1 MGPTSTRARCASNLR
16 SPSAILSSTASSARS
31 TSPSQRST
39 RSTIS
44 EPRPAPLTLGPPL
57 RPIEESC
64 FWLADL
70 PARAPRPALTGEQRA
85 DIAIVGGGF
94 TGLWTAL
101 FLKELAPEKEVV
113 LLEAERIAYGA
124 SGRNA
129 GQIGETFDHS
139 HTLAIQH
146 FGEDEARRLAQLARQ
161 NLDEMESFL
170 AREAI
175 DAEFYRAGQL
185 VLALTKAH
193 TMDVEVALASARQ
206 LGIDD
211 WQTLDGAAIR
221 RRLGSPLPLCALF
234 APRAATV
241 HPAKLASGLARVA
254 EARGVRIYEQS
265 PVVGIDKEG
274 SGLRLSTRGGTLRA
288 ARGVLATNAYSHILV
303 PRLAQRFLPLYD
315 YVIVSEPLT
324 VAQRT
329 AIRWQGREAVTD
341 FRSFF
346 NYSRVTADHRV
357 VWGSSEA
364 IYYRGNG
371 VGPQH
376 DHAPTVY
383 AELEKS
389 FARFFPDLADLRFP
403 FRWGGPIAATTRFTP
418 FFGAS
423 HSGRLLYGLGYTGHG
438 VGTTRVAGRLL
449 AHLALERRSELA
461 ELALA
466 RKAPFPYP
474 PEPFRRW
481 AVGRVTRALRALDDG
496 AEPSFLLRLLD
507 RMGVGFSS

>member
-1 MGPTSTRARCASNLR
+1 MK
-16 SPSAILSSTASSARS
+16 
-31 TSPSQRST
+31 
-39 RSTIS
+39 
-44 EPRPAPLTLGPPL
+44 
-57 RPIEESC
+57 PIEEAC

-70 PARAPRPALTGEQRA
+70 PARAPRPALSGEQQA

-146 FGEDEARRLAQLARQ
+146 FGEDEARRLAQLARR

-170 AREAI
+170 TRESI
-175 DAEFYRAGQL
+175 DAEFSRAGQL

-193 TMDVEVALASARQ
+193 TMDAEVALSSALR

-211 WQTLDGAAIR
+211 WQTLDGEATR
-221 RRLGSPLPLCALF
+221 RRLGSPLPLGALF

-254 EARGVRIYEQS
+254 EARGVRIHEHS
-265 PVVGIDKEG
+265 PVNEIHYQGA
-274 SGLRLSTRGGTLRA
+274 GLRLRTERGAILAPRT
-288 ARGVLATNAYSHILV
+288 VLATNAYSHHLIA
-303 PRLAQRFLPLYD
+303 RLTRRFLPLYD
-315 YVIVSEPLT
+315 YVLASEPLDAT
-324 VAQRT
+324 QRKV
-329 AIRWQGREAVTD
+329 IRWQGREGVTD

-346 NYSRVTADHRV
+346 NYSRLTADDRV

-364 IYYRGNG
+364 VYYRGNS
-371 VGPQH
+371 VGPPH
-376 DHAPTVY
+376 DHAPAVY
-383 AELEKS
+383 AALEAS
-389 FARFFPDLADLRFP
+389 FARFFPDLSALRFP

-418 FFGAS
+418 FFGA
-423 HSGRLLYGLGYTGHG
+423 HFSGRLVYGLGYTGHG

-461 ELALA
+461 DLALV
-466 RKAPFPYP
+466 RKPPFPYP
-474 PEPFRRW
+474 PVPLRGW
-481 AVGRVTRALRALDDG
+481 AVGRVTQALRAVDGG
-496 AEPSFLLRLLD
+496 AEPSLILRLLD
-507 RMGVGFSS
+507 RLGIGFSS